1 MIKRQLLVFLVA
13 VVGCS
18 RTPEV
23 EQPMSVNA
31 VRRNV
36 VEEASFGTV
45 VPSLVYWSS
54 LGNLAR
60 VEEVLRSEPEVNV
73 TDEGG
78 YSAVHAAA
86 ENGHIEVLKL
96 LIARGANLNPFV
108 DGLTPLDLAIT
119 SGRSEVIALLTQHG
133 ATKSKK

>member
-1 MIKRQLLVFLVA
+1 MIERQLLILFVA
-13 VVGCS
+13 LVGCS
-18 RTPEV
+18 RAPEV
-23 EQPMSVNA
+23 EQPMPVNA
-31 VRRNV
+31 VRKD
-36 VEEASFGTV
+36 TV
-45 VPSLVYWSS
+45 DLAVSSTVAPSLVYWSS

-60 VEEVLRSEPEVNV
+60 VEEVLRSAPDVNV

-96 LIARGANLNPFV
+96 LIARGANLNAV
-108 DGLTPLDLAIT
+108 VNGLTPLDLAIT

-133 ATKSKK
+133 ATKSQK